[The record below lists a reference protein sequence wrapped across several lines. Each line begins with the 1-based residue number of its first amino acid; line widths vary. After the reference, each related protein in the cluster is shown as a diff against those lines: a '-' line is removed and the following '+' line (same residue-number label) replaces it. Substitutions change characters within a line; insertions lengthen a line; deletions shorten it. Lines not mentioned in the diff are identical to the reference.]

1 MASLTGSSQ
10 YTYMEDYKNIIRV
23 DVSSICKINP
33 SKNMTV
39 YIPALI
45 FLQMELL
52 KSVCSRIL
60 NCFTI
65 FDLIPWSK
73 ICLVDVLSTPILSL
87 SWVNSSYSIETTVTH
102 GLKFLLIFWFPSLL
116 FFMSCNS
123 ILMYQGKNI
132 STLDSTATLHSLG
145 IALDL

>member
-10 YTYMEDYKNIIRV
+10 YTYMEDYKTIIRV

-52 KSVCSRIL
+52 KSRIL

-65 FDLIPWSK
+65 FDLIQ